1 MVHFFFQSEP
11 HLKIFVSS
19 AIQYI
24 SLVKQTLVSE
34 FVCKINGFVFFQIL
48 KSNFKVYWKQ
58 IIL

>member
-11 HLKIFVSS
+11 HLKIFVAS

-34 FVCKINGFVFFQIL
+34 FVCKINGFVFFQSLNI
-48 KSNFKVYWKQ
+48 KF
-58 IIL
+58 

>member
-11 HLKIFVSS
+11 QLKIFVSS

-34 FVCKINGFVFFQIL
+34 FVCKINGFVFFQSLNI
-48 KSNFKVYWKQ
+48 KF
-58 IIL
+58 